1 MRLSQRQVSP
11 EPFPERRGGT
21 RIFGHFKNFAG
32 SSRQDACI
40 AACGFKLRVENRRLR
55 SADKACNAK
64 IAFTFLRKRGL
75 SKNPGRAREG
85 RSPFALSIVP
95 GDMCGGAVLRR
106 GIPFLRAKIASLQF
120 SLVPQSGA
128 SENWRGWSQRGSIS
142 PVRQLVKNPFL
153 TSCPALSRR
162 GVVY

>member
-11 EPFPERRGGT
+11 GPFPERRGGT

-120 SLVPQSGA
+120 SLVPHREQKLVGVAAAGDLAPPSA
-128 SENWRGWSQRGSIS
+128 S
-142 PVRQLVKNPFL
+142 
-153 TSCPALSRR
+153 LSKILLWQA
-162 GVVY
+162 VLSLF